1 MIFVAE
7 MTTKSETKRLEEE
20 TNSSHSQSELADL
33 SISNRESAYDSVER
47 CDLITAASTAFPTL

>member
-47 CDLITAASTAFPTL
+47 RDLITAASTAFPTL